1 MQWRARRRDGF
12 SKMCGF
18 NFAVSFAFACLFLF
32 AGMAPVDHDLYTSNI
47 APQMRGSVEPD
58 DDAWPVDSLDS
69 AVPEEPNAEVPANEP
84 GEARK
89 PTALE
94 RARAALAQSSA
105 EALSDEELCTT
116 LVEVARGSDLPVGFF
131 TSLIWRESRFD
142 HEAISPAGAMGI
154 AQFMPEVADKFRL
167 DAFDS
172 RSALPASARLLRN
185 LRARFG
191 NLGLAA
197 AAYNA
202 GPKRVSDW
210 LEGRSSLPKET
221 QDYVQ
226 IITGRPA
233 SHWQSVKPHTAVYR
247 VPARVPCQRLSTF
260 ASVEHAERAQQE
272 QALAEEIRIAEQ
284 KAREAARRLAEERA
298 KQRKTRTVA
307 AARLKIAARVQA
319 SKPAAARHPAP
330 MRLAQVKR

>member
-1 MQWRARRRDGF
+1 MQWRARRRAGF

-18 NFAVSFAFACLFLF
+18 NFAVSLPSACLFLF
-32 AGMAPVDHDLYTSNI
+32 AGVAPVDHDLYTSNI

-89 PTALE
+89 PSGP
-94 RARAALAQSSA
+94 ALAQSSA

-185 LRARFG
+185 LRAR
-191 NLGLAA
+191 
-197 AAYNA
+197 
-202 GPKRVSDW
+202 PST
-210 LEGRSSLPKET
+210 S
-221 QDYVQ
+221 
-226 IITGRPA
+226 A
-233 SHWQSVKPHTAVYR
+233 S
-247 VPARVPCQRLSTF
+247 
-260 ASVEHAERAQQE
+260 
-272 QALAEEIRIAEQ
+272 
-284 KAREAARRLAEERA
+284 
-298 KQRKTRTVA
+298 
-307 AARLKIAARVQA
+307 
-319 SKPAAARHPAP
+319 
-330 MRLAQVKR
+330 